1 MDVIANSKQTQTQI
15 RKLRTS
21 GKSVGVVPTMGALHA
36 GHLSL
41 VEAARSQCDVV
52 AATIFVNPTQF
63 APGEDFERY
72 PRTLESDLKL
82 CSEAGA
88 DIVFTPHVDEMYSP
102 TSQTS
107 VVVSQL
113 TQMLEGASR
122 PAHFDGVTTIVAKL
136 LNITLPDRAYFGQ
149 KDFQQ
154 QLVIR
159 QMVSDLNFPVEI
171 VTCPIVRESD
181 GLAMSSRNRY
191 LSTIERQHALVI
203 NRSLEKTEQLASS
216 GEQTATQLQRFLE
229 DSLTAA
235 EGIDLDYATIVD
247 AATLLPIVD
256 GSAELVALV
265 AARVGATR
273 LIDNRIF
280 RLPD

>member
-229 DSLTAA
+229 DFCRLSMVLPNSLRW
-235 EGIDLDYATIVD
+235 
-247 AATLLPIVD
+247 LPP
-256 GSAELVALV
+256 EL
-265 AARVGATR
+265 ARR
-273 LIDNRIF
+273 D
-280 RLPD
+280 